1 MRLDTN
7 ELIAGV
13 PILEVRRLLRR
24 FNAGIG
30 QLEVEGLLGLDGKA
44 ALALLD
50 ELSRLGLL
58 KRAKAEG
65 DRHWVPTVQGNALAG
80 AKALAPMT
88 RKTADALLQKLLAR
102 VLEVNARADFLY
114 TVTRV
119 DVFGSYLSER
129 PHLND
134 LDLAIELRARLEDED
149 EHFDACQ
156 RQSDEAYRAGRRF
169 HTIADSL
176 SWPEEKVRLF
186 LQARSARISLHPI
199 DEPQKLGVATRTVF
213 ALDA

>member
-13 PILEVRRLLRR
+13 AVLEVRRLLRR
-24 FNAGIG
+24 FNAGFG
-30 QLEVEGLLGLDGKA
+30 QLDVERLLDVDDKA

-58 KRAKAEG
+58 KRTKAHGEWL
-65 DRHWVPTVQGNALAG
+65 WVPTVQGNALAG

-88 RKTADALLQKLLAR
+88 RTTADALLQKLLDR

-114 TVTRV
+114 TIVRV
-119 DVFGSYLSER
+119 DVFGSYLSDR
-129 PHLND
+129 PRIND
-134 LDLAIELRARLEDED
+134 LDLAIELRARLADD
-149 EHFDACQ
+149 DAHSDACQ

-169 HTIADSL
+169 RTIADSL
-176 SWPEEKVRLF
+176 SWPEEKVKLF
-186 LQARSARISLHPI
+186 LRARSARISLHPI
-199 DEPQKLGVATRTVF
+199 DEPQRLGVATRTVF
-213 ALDA
+213 TQEI